1 MLLINEA
8 TSYELL
14 GNINEAIPWLAQSFR
29 AITAG
34 PTVGL
39 RSDVD
44 DPERESRGLL
54 LGSYVGA
61 MDGVCFKVIGNWR
74 GNRAGLIVVFNTA
87 TGCPEVL
94 LSAAHVTDV
103 RTGAA
108 SGAATE
114 QLARRDSRRLAVLG
128 TGRQSAT
135 QLQAMLAIRPIEI
148 VNVWNRTQANAVT
161 WIGKMKS
168 NLNASVP
175 VFRLCDSP
183 EEACKEA
190 DIIVVS
196 TRAEEPVLHGAWL
209 RPGTHINAVGAST
222 PDQRELDLSV
232 LQRADVKTVDSRE
245 LALNTG
251 DFLGP
256 IQQGIL
262 RSDEIQELGELLLGI
277 HPGRTDDNQITL
289 FKSVGHAANDLVVAR
304 WMAEQAREAG
314 LGITVEL

>member
-1 MLLINEA
+1 MLLIDEA
-8 TSYELL
+8 TSRELL
-14 GNINEAIPWLAQSFR
+14 GNIKEAIPWLAQSFR
-29 AITAG
+29 AITTG

-39 RSDVD
+39 RGDVN

-61 MDGVCFKVIGNWR
+61 LDGVCFKVIGNWR
-74 GNRAGLIVVFNTA
+74 GNRAGLIAVFNTA
-87 TGCPEVL
+87 TGSPEVL
-94 LSAAHVTDV
+94 LSATHVTDV

-114 QLARRDSRRLAVLG
+114 QLARRDSHRLAILG

-135 QLQAMLAIRPIEI
+135 QLQAMLAIRPIES

-161 WIGKMKS
+161 WIEKMKKL
-168 NLNASVP
+168 LNAGVP

-183 EEACKEA
+183 EEACVDA

-196 TRAEEPVLHGAWL
+196 TRAEEPILYGAWL

-232 LQRADVKTVDSRE
+232 LLHAEVKTVDSLE
-245 LALNTG
+245 LALKTG

-256 IQQGIL
+256 MQQGIL
-262 RSDEIQELGELLLGI
+262 RPEEILELGELFLQR
-277 HPGRTDDNQITL
+277 HPGRTNDSQITL

-304 WMAEQAREAG
+304 WMAEQARKAG
-314 LGITVEL
+314 LGIQVEL